1 MDPRP
6 IARLLQRLRFS
17 AALFPLFFSFPPPSH
32 ATPPLSQDAAWL
44 FERAVLPVFE
54 LTVDGR
60 DWEWLQA
67 NARQEKAVPASLRID
82 GEPVGRVGVRY
93 KGSYG
98 SLYFCLGEDGRPKC
112 KRMSLK
118 IEIDHVE
125 KDRRYLGLKTL
136 NLHGSRGDDPGMRER
151 LAYEVFRAMGIP
163 TSRTNH
169 ARVVVNGRPMG
180 IYLLVEQVDREFLKD
195 RFRDP
200 GGPLYKEA
208 WPVSSDPTYYSAK
221 EKDGPG
227 KKADREDPV
236 RHQAFLDFHAALA
249 SSDGKGPETRLSRFL
264 DPDAMMRYLAAD
276 FATRNYDG
284 IMAFY
289 CGGDG
294 KTCGNH
300 NYYWYREPASGLF
313 HLIPW
318 DLNWTFQLNST
329 FNFVPGW
336 KTEKPDCDKRY
347 PSAEGKTT
355 VRTPACDALFREWA
369 ACDRARYRKA
379 LQEVLEGPLKEG
391 RAEAMLEGW
400 AAVLGDASVAEGGL
414 GRERIQG
421 DVHRLRQDLQAIR
434 NLVKEEREGWDV
446 TPFRLAAGGVN
457 GFEDFTPNQAL
468 GIEVMGNNGTTLS
481 HGPNRKDPISG
492 KRDFRLD
499 FAFRNE
505 SEGPEGA
512 WKQWGMAGFQV
523 GAEGLGENLS
533 GKWKLRLKAKSDR
546 VRSLRVSMDSPKYV
560 EDNWMNGITYG
571 WETRVGSEVTILELA
586 METAAY
592 PSWAKVR
599 PDVPLASVLE
609 TVSGIRFSPAAEG
622 RDSRGLLPPG
632 GKDEGFLQ
640 VDDIEFVG
648 P

>member
-1 MDPRP
+1 MDRR
-6 IARLLQRLRFS
+6 IRILLRF
-17 AALFPLFFSFPPPSH
+17 AFLLPLFLPAPSLAGALAPH
-32 ATPPLSQDAAWL
+32 PLFDRPVPPL
-44 FERAVLPVFE
+44 VE
-54 LTVDGR
+54 LTIDGR

-67 NARQEKAVPASLRID
+67 HAREEKAVPADLRID
-82 GEPVGRVGVRY
+82 GETVGRVGVRY

-118 IEIDHVE
+118 VEIDHLG

-136 NLHGSRGDDPGMRER
+136 NFHGSRGDDPGMRER

-163 TSRTNH
+163 APRTNH
-169 ARVVVNGRPMG
+169 ARVVVNGKPLG
-180 IYLLVEQVDREFLKD
+180 IYVLVEQVDREFLSA
-195 RFRDP
+195 RFQDA

-208 WPVSSDPTYYSAK
+208 WPGSGDPGYYAGK

-227 KKADREDPV
+227 KKADRKEPA
-236 RHQAFLDFHAALA
+236 RHQAFVDFHAALA
-249 SSDGKGPETRLSRFL
+249 SSDGKRPEKRLSRFL
-264 DPDAMMRYLAAD
+264 DLDAMMRYLAAD

-284 IMAFY
+284 IKAFY

-294 KTCGNH
+294 KSCGNH

-329 FNFVPGW
+329 FNFVPDW
-336 KTEKPDCDKRY
+336 KSEKTDCDRRY
-347 PSAEGKTT
+347 PAAEGKIT
-355 VRTPACDALFREWA
+355 VRTPACDALFRELA

-379 LQEVLEGPLKEG
+379 LREILEGPLKEG
-391 RAEAMLEGW
+391 RAEAMLEAW
-400 AAVLGDASVAEGGL
+400 AAALGDAAEAEGGPS
-414 GRERIQG
+414 REKLQG
-421 DVHRLRQDLQAIR
+421 DVHRLGQDLAAIR
-434 NLVKEEREGWDV
+434 NLVKEEQEGRDV
-446 TPFRLAAGGVN
+446 TPFRLVAGVVN

-468 GIEVMGNNGTTLS
+468 GIEVMGNDGTALR
-481 HGPNRKDPISG
+481 HGPNRKNPIHG
-492 KRDFRLD
+492 KSDFRLD

-512 WKQWGMAGFQV
+512 WKQWGMTGFQV
-523 GAEGLGENLS
+523 GASGRCENLT
-533 GKWKLRLKAKSDR
+533 GGWKLRLKVKSDR
-546 VRSLRVSMDSPKYV
+546 GRNLRVSMDSPKYV

-571 WETRVGSEVTILELA
+571 WETRVGPEVTTLELA
-586 METAAY
+586 MEEAAY

-599 PDVPLASVLE
+599 PDVPLDSVLE
-609 TVSGIRFSPAAEG
+609 CVSGIRFSPAAEG

-640 VDDIEFVG
+640 LDDIEFVK